1 MARLNDNLFTTL
13 ADCTAPSGMGV
24 LSLAR
29 IREVRV
35 QLMEKALSKQAL

>member
-13 ADCTAPSGMGV
+13 VDRIAPSGMGV

-35 QLMEKALSKQAL
+35 QHMEKALSEQAL